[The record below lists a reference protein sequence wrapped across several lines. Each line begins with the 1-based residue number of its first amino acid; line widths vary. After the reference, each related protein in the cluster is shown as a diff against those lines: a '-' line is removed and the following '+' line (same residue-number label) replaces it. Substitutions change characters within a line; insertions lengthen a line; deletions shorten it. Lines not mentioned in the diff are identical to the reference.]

1 MLNLNTINLFLGVGV
16 CSIWRHKFVC
26 FRKQGRV
33 SYIVQATLKDSL
45 GTNLDYLFYLSHFQ
59 KWQLSQLKRSK
70 QNKQKTHMPFI
81 LRPSLLCFVSTKYI
95 RIMMPVLI
103 IFILKDRGEK
113 EILYLHI
120 NNNMLCFNSN
130 CLFLLNIFKFLC
142 LFIFRKLQCEYKS
155 KSIDQYFQKSILD
168 FQEVKKQ
175 VLQKIMLISTMTHLV
190 NSIR

>member
-33 SYIVQATLKDSL
+33 SYIVQAPLKDSL

-70 QNKQKTHMPFI
+70 QNKQKTHMPSI

-113 EILYLHI
+113 EIIYLHI
-120 NNNMLCFNSN
+120 NNLTCFNSN
-130 CLFLLNIFKFLC
+130 CLFYLTFSNFCAYLFLGNYSVNTRVNP
-142 LFIFRKLQCEYKS
+142 LTSISKNQFQIFRKQKNKFYKR
-155 KSIDQYFQKSILD
+155 LC
-168 FQEVKKQ
+168 
-175 VLQKIMLISTMTHLV
+175 
-190 NSIR
+190 